1 MELEEVNWRLQ
12 VVMVRREKRK
22 VLGEA
27 GRMLRRPQTPGTFIC
42 T

>member
-1 MELEEVNWRLQ
+1 MELEEVNWCLQ

-27 GRMLRRPQTPGTFIC
+27 GRILRHLQTPGMFIC